1 MSGHTLTLRLDNRD
15 LLSLGDMASGYSPDT
30 QDYWIGVAGRIELQ
44 ICPLCHAQSHRIAE
58 QIFREILPR
67 HGMAVR
73 EEQIALCHEILDTL
87 YNKEISLCEAGV
99 GIGKTLAYLVACIL
113 WQMHRP
119 SQLKMPVVI
128 STSSV
133 ALQDAILNE
142 YLPDLSAI
150 MLAEGIITAPIT
162 AVVRKG
168 KERFVCD
175 ARLAER
181 QEKAISKGKRQKN
194 SLRMAESI
202 LDLDHIP
209 NLTRY
214 DRCRIC
220 VPQSCPRDCFLRL
233 DCRYQ
238 QYLRDSMK
246 PDIQICNHNYL
257 LANASHRLEERP
269 LLLRQYQVLVV
280 DEAHKLPDAARQ
292 MYTETLSAQDM
303 DDLCSLLQQ
312 AHFKGLSKRLR
323 TAFLTLSI
331 SCTPRFAMPK
341 RKISVPFSLTPF
353 RQAALADCI
362 SLLQY
367 IGSQPDMPHYLQYR
381 LAETESLLRLFL
393 LDVPT
398 RILYLEFSADGQLT
412 FCAASNRVPQL
423 LRSALWNTREP
434 TILTSGTLT
443 AAGDFEHTEQLLGLA
458 AYAPLR
464 HFRAESPFNYRKKCL
479 LYIPARRAAAVPEN
493 QYLADKIVQL
503 VSTCHG
509 HALVLFTSYR
519 QMRNVYDALG
529 GRLMF
534 PVFQA
539 GRGQNRSI
547 QQFKQSGNGVLF
559 AAGSCWEGIDFPSDM
574 VSLLII
580 AKLPFPIPDPVSDY
594 ERRQYPNL
602 RDYINAEIIP
612 EMQKKLRQGF
622 GRAIRTEQDSCVVAI
637 LDERA
642 GIGGKYHD
650 AALAAL
656 PTCPTTEKI
665 EDVQQFIREQKRPDY
680 FL

>member
-1 MSGHTLTLRLDNRD
+1 MQTYPT
-15 LLSLGDMASGYSPDT
+15 GY
-30 QDYWIGVAGRIELQ
+30 AE
-44 ICPLCHAQSHRIAE
+44 SHRIAE

-73 EEQIALCHEILDTL
+73 EEQIALCHEVLDTL

-119 SQLKMPVVI
+119 NQLKMPVVI

-142 YLPDLSAI
+142 YLPDLSAVL
-150 MLAEGIITAPIT
+150 LAEGIITKPIT

-181 QEKAISKGKRQKN
+181 QAKAISKGQRQKG
-194 SLRMAESI
+194 SLRMAENV

-209 NLTRY
+209 GLSRY

-269 LLLRQYQVLVV
+269 LLLRQYQALVV

-323 TAFLTLSI
+323 TVFLTLSI
-331 SCTPRFAMPK
+331 SCAPSFAMAK
-341 RKISVPFSLTPF
+341 RKISIPFSLTPF
-353 RQAALADCI
+353 RQAAIADCI
-362 SLLQY
+362 NLLQY

-393 LDVPT
+393 LDVPM

-443 AAGDFEHTEQLLGLA
+443 AAGDFDHTEQLLGLA

-493 QYLADKIVQL
+493 QYLADQIVRL
-503 VSTCHG
+503 TAACHG

-519 QMRNVYDALG
+519 QMRNVYDTLG
-529 GRLMF
+529 GRLTF

-547 QQFKQSGNGVLF
+547 QQFRQSGNGVLF
-559 AAGSCWEGIDFPSDM
+559 AAGSCWEGIDFPGDM

-594 ERRQYPNL
+594 KRRQYPNL
-602 RDYINAEIIP
+602 CDYINAEIIP

-656 PTCPTTEKI
+656 PSCPTTEKI
-665 EDVQQFIREQKRPDY
+665 EDARQFIREQKRPDY

>member
-1 MSGHTLTLRLDNRD
+1 MQTYPT
-15 LLSLGDMASGYSPDT
+15 AY
-30 QDYWIGVAGRIELQ
+30 AE
-44 ICPLCHAQSHRIAE
+44 SHRMAE
-58 QIFREILPR
+58 KIFREILPR

-73 EEQIALCHEILDTL
+73 EEQIALCHEVLDTL

-99 GIGKTLAYLVACIL
+99 GTGKTLAYLVACIL
-113 WQMHRP
+113 WQMNRP
-119 SQLKMPVVI
+119 ERMKLPIVI

-133 ALQDAILNE
+133 ALQDAILTE
-142 YLPDLSAI
+142 YLPDLSTV
-150 MLAEGIITAPIT
+150 LLGEGIIREPIT

-181 QEKAISKGKRQKN
+181 TALVQPSRKRQKN
-194 SLRMAESI
+194 SLRIAENI
-202 LDLDHIP
+202 LDMDHIP
-209 NLTRY
+209 ELSRY

-220 VPQSCPRDCFLRL
+220 VPQSCPRDCFMRL

-257 LANASHRLEERP
+257 LADASHRIEDRP
-269 LLLRQYQVLVV
+269 LLLRSYQALVV
-280 DEAHKLPDAARQ
+280 DEAHKLPDVARQ
-292 MYTETLSAQDM
+292 MYTETLSETDIN
-303 DDLCSLLQQ
+303 DLCLQLQQ
-312 AHFKGLSKRLR
+312 AHYLHLAQRLR
-323 TAFLTLSI
+323 SAFLAFSI
-331 SCTPRFAMPK
+331 SCGQNLSGLR
-341 RKISVPFSLTPF
+341 RKDSVSFTLTPF
-353 RQAALADCI
+353 RREALADCI
-362 SLLQY
+362 AILQY
-367 IGSQPDMPHYLQYR
+367 AGAILGMPRYLRHR
-381 LAETESLLRLFL
+381 LGEAESFFRLFL
-393 LDVPT
+393 LEVPT
-398 RILYLEFSADGQLT
+398 RILYIDYDADGHPT
-412 FCAASNRVPQL
+412 FCADSSRIPQL

-434 TILTSGTLT
+434 AILTSGTLA
-443 AAGDFEHTEQLLGLA
+443 AAGDFSHTEQLLGLA
-458 AYAPLR
+458 AYRPLR
-464 HFRAESPFNYRKKCL
+464 HFRADSPFDYKKKCL
-479 LYIPARRAAAVPEN
+479 LYFPPRARTRVDNRHMAEE
-493 QYLADKIVQL
+493 IIRL
-503 VSTCHG
+503 VDSCHG

-519 QMRNVYDALG
+519 QMAEVRALTDGQWPYQTYQAWRNG
-529 GRLMF
+529 GKI
-534 PVFQA
+534 
-539 GRGQNRSI
+539 I

-559 AAGSCWEGIDFPSDM
+559 AAGSCWEGIDFPGDM

-594 ERRQYPNL
+594 ERKQYPNL

-622 GRAIRTEQDSCVVAI
+622 GRAIRTEQDSCVVAV

-642 GIGGKYHD
+642 GIGGKYYD
-650 AALAAL
+650 AVLAAL